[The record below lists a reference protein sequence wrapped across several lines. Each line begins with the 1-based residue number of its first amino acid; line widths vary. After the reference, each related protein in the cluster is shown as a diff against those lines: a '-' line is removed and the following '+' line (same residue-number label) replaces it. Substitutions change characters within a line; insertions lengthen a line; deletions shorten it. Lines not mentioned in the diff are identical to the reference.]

1 MIDDRPGSLLQPH
14 LSSEPHSNFPSDQ
27 FYRSLEIPPFF
38 FISWLPQKSHGVT
51 QDRLAWKRRKKAF
64 PFSRRHFPLAFVHSA
79 NNPSRSLI
87 SSLLLFP
94 CSIFWAG
101 RRRKLLEPPC
111 LTSFVIEQRASEQA
125 IIGVLF
131 LFCSGAGALYSH
143 FPFSKVASESIFFQN
158 YLCISIGSPEFF
170 LDSLICLAVGL

>member
-1 MIDDRPGSLLQPH
+1 MTGLAHCFNHISPLNRTPIFPRINFIVLSRFPHFSLYHGFPRRAMESPRID
-14 LSSEPHSNFPSDQ
+14 
-27 FYRSLEIPPFF
+27 
-38 FISWLPQKSHGVT
+38 WLG
-51 QDRLAWKRRKKAF
+51 RGGKKAF

-111 LTSFVIEQRASEQA
+111 FTSFVIEQRASEQA